1 MSAPDIAKN
10 VVAHLEKQQP
20 DFIAINF
27 ANTDMVGHTGVF
39 EAVVEA
45 AETVDSCLEQVAEKA
60 CSLGYEIIV
69 IADHG
74 NADTMK
80 NPDGS
85 PHTQHTLNPVPCI
98 LITADESVLAS
109 GLIEGDLTDIAPTIL
124 ARMGIEKSVSMTGKY
139 LVG

>member
-1 MSAPDIAKN
+1 M
-10 VVAHLEKQQP
+10 
-20 DFIAINF
+20 
-27 ANTDMVGHTGVF
+27 
-39 EAVVEA
+39 
-45 AETVDSCLEQVAEKA
+45 
-60 CSLGYEIIV
+60 

-98 LITADESVLAS
+98 LITADESALAN

-124 ARMGIEKSVSMTGKY
+124 ARMGIEKPASMTGKV